1 MADTSVQDPL
11 ARIAYISLPG
21 DFDYQLAE
29 LKVDPAVALPIELAP
44 DADSV
49 TPEDL
54 TWDATVAAMLKILA
68 YQPQHHDAAY
78 YRSFIRAVKPAIKA
92 ELTEA
97 GIIKAHNGDFA
108 MAEELFLALTG
119 LNSEDVDTGLN
130 LAFAYEEHAAAAE
143 RSEQPAAAA
152 RLRQSAEQAYRR
164 VLELDP
170 LHADTHLNLAH
181 FYLTQR
187 RFSDARPHLQ
197 VYAKHGADPER
208 QAETERLLR
217 QMVADGLEEESF
229 RSAYELV
236 RDGSERAGLRKIDS
250 FLAAHPEVW
259 QAHFLRGWALRRT
272 GAFAEAKRAFET
284 VLTHAGAADEAGLAD
299 THNELAICNLE
310 LNAYEDAERNLK
322 AALQL
327 DPENTK
333 IMSNMGILAMKR
345 GLLDEARR
353 YFEIIRELDPKDPL
367 APKYLHQLAAQV
379 GA

>member
-1 MADTSVQDPL
+1 MADNGAQDPL
-11 ARIAYISLPG
+11 ARMAYISLPG
-21 DFDYQLAE
+21 DFDYRMAE
-29 LKVDPAVALPIELAP
+29 FKVDPEVALPIELAP

-49 TPEDL
+49 STEDL

-78 YRSFIRAVKPAIKA
+78 YRSFIRAAKPSIRE

-97 GIIKAHNGDFA
+97 GIIKAHNGDFP

-119 LNSEDVDTGLN
+119 LDPEDAGTALN

-143 RSEQPAAAA
+143 RAEEPEAAA

-170 LHADTHLNLAH
+170 LHADAHLNLAH

-187 RFSDARPHLQ
+187 RFGDARPHLQ
-197 VYAKHGADPER
+197 VYVKHGADPKR
-208 QAETERLLR
+208 RTETEDLLR
-217 QMVADGLEEESF
+217 RMTADGLEEESF
-229 RSAYELV
+229 RRAYELV
-236 RDGSERAGLRKIDS
+236 RDGSEQEGLRKIES
-250 FLAAHPEVW
+250 FLVEHPDVW
-259 QAHFLRGWALRRT
+259 QAHFVRGWALRRS
-272 GAFAEAKRAFET
+272 GSYAAAKSAFET
-284 VLTHAGAADEAGLAD
+284 VLAHATAADQAGMAD
-299 THNELAICNLE
+299 TYNELAICNLE
-310 LNAYEDAERNLK
+310 LRDYAESERNLR

-345 GLLDEARR
+345 GLLEEARR
-353 YFEIIRELDPKDPL
+353 YFETIRELDPNDPL
-367 APKYLHQLAAQV
+367 APKYLDQL
-379 GA
+379 GALRGA

>member
-1 MADTSVQDPL
+1 MADTGAQNPL
-11 ARIAYISLPG
+11 ARMAYISLPD
-21 DFDYQLAE
+21 DFDYQLAKF
-29 LKVDPAVALPIELAP
+29 KVDPAVALPVELTP

-49 TPEDL
+49 SPEDL

-68 YQPQHHDAAY
+68 HQPQHHDAAY
-78 YRSFIRAVKPAIKA
+78 YRSFIHAAKPAIKD

-119 LNSEDVDTGLN
+119 LNPEDVDTGLN

-143 RSEQPAAAA
+143 RNAETAAA

-197 VYAKHGADPER
+197 VYVKHGADPQR
-208 QAETERLLR
+208 RAETQELLR
-217 QMVADGLEEESF
+217 QMTADGLEEESF

-236 RDGSERAGLRKIDS
+236 RDGSEREGLRKIDS
-250 FLAAHPEVW
+250 FLAAHPDVW

-272 GAFAEAKRAFET
+272 GAYTQAKRAFET
-284 VLTHAGAADEAGLAD
+284 VLTHAAAADETDLAD

-310 LNAYEDAERNLK
+310 LRAYEDAERNLK

-353 YFEIIRELDPKDPL
+353 YFETIRELDPKDPL

>member
-1 MADTSVQDPL
+1 MADTGAQNPL
-11 ARIAYISLPG
+11 ARMAYISLPD
-21 DFDYQLAE
+21 DFDYQLAKF
-29 LKVDPAVALPIELAP
+29 KVDPAVALPVELTP

-49 TPEDL
+49 SPEDL

-68 YQPQHHDAAY
+68 HQPQHHDAAY
-78 YRSFIRAVKPAIKA
+78 YRSFIHAAKPAIND

-119 LNSEDVDTGLN
+119 LNPEDVDTGLN

-143 RSEQPAAAA
+143 RNAETAAA

-197 VYAKHGADPER
+197 VYVKHGADPQR
-208 QAETERLLR
+208 RAETQELLR
-217 QMVADGLEEESF
+217 QMTADGLEEESF

-236 RDGSERAGLRKIDS
+236 RDGSEREGLRKIDS
-250 FLAAHPEVW
+250 FLAAHPDVW

-272 GAFAEAKRAFET
+272 GAYTQAKRAFET
-284 VLTHAGAADEAGLAD
+284 VLTHAAAADEAGLAD

-310 LNAYEDAERNLK
+310 LRAYEDAERNLK

-353 YFEIIRELDPKDPL
+353 YFETIRELDPKDPL
-367 APKYLHQLAAQV
+367 APKHLHQLAAQV

>member
-1 MADTSVQDPL
+1 MADHSAHDPL
-11 ARIAYISLPG
+11 ARMAYISLPD

-29 LKVDPAVALPIELAP
+29 FNVDPEVALPIELAP

-49 TPEDL
+49 SPDEL

-68 YQPQHHDAAY
+68 YQPQHHDAGY
-78 YRSFIRAVKPAIKA
+78 YRCFIRAARPTIKE

-119 LNSEDVDTGLN
+119 LNPEDVDTALN
-130 LAFAYEEHAAAAE
+130 LAFAYEEHAGAAE
-143 RSEQPAAAA
+143 RNQELETAT
-152 RLRQSAEQAYRR
+152 RLRQNAEQTYRR

-170 LHADTHLNLAH
+170 LHADAHLNLAH

-187 RFSDARPHLQ
+187 RFGTARPHLQ
-197 VYAKHGADPER
+197 VYVKHGADPER
-208 QAETERLLR
+208 RAETERLLR
-217 QMVADGLEEESF
+217 QMAADGLEEESF

-236 RDGSERAGLRKIDS
+236 REGSEREGLRTIES
-250 FLAAHPEVW
+250 FLAAHPDVW

-272 GAFAEAKRAFET
+272 GAYAAAKRAFET
-284 VLTHAGAADEAGLAD
+284 VLRHAPAADQTGLAD
-299 THNELAICNLE
+299 TYNELAICNLE
-310 LNAYEDAERNLK
+310 LRAYADAERNLR
-322 AALQL
+322 AALRL

-345 GLLDEARR
+345 GLLEEARR
-353 YFEIIRELDPKDPL
+353 YFETIRELDPNDPL
-367 APKYLHQLAAQV
+367 APKYLHQLGTQL
-379 GA
+379 GT